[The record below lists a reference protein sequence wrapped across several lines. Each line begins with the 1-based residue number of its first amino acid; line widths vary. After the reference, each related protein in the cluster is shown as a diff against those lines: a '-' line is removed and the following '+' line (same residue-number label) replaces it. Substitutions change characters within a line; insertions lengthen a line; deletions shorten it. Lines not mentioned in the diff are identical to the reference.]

1 MWKLLIIFVMVDY
14 QKIKRLFEVKFLD
27 NADDFLFK
35 IDPKA
40 ANKII
45 YNIDKA
51 SYSQDPSLL
60 KKVSGEIWEFRTR
73 FSKIQYRMLAFW
85 DKREIKNTL
94 IICSHGFIKK
104 TNKIREKEIIRAEK
118 VRREYFK

>member
-1 MWKLLIIFVMVDY
+1 MIDY

-27 NADDFLFK
+27 DADDFLFK

-40 ANKII
+40 AKKII

-60 KKVSGEIWEFRTR
+60 NKVSGEIWEFRTR

-104 TNKIREKEIIRAEK
+104 TNKIRNKEIIRAKK

>member
-1 MWKLLIIFVMVDY
+1 MVDY

-45 YNIDKA
+45 YKIDKA

-60 KKVSGEIWEFRTR
+60 KKVSGEIWEFRAR

-85 DKREIKNTL
+85 DKREIKL
-94 IICSHGFIKK
+94 CGK
-104 TNKIREKEIIRAEK
+104 TKGTYNR
-118 VRREYFK
+118 